1 MTAIPPRPRRRL
13 TARAAIA
20 IVRAWT
26 RIYTYG
32 LPAGDRERRRAE
44 IESDL
49 WESAHDGTEQRL
61 TTPHIIRRLLL
72 GIVDDLRWRVE
83 AAPPRRQ
90 AIAAVLTAA
99 VLLTLVW
106 VGTAARR
113 VDAPQPP
120 DAPDLGWHHQ
130 QRKAPAPPPPPP
142 PPCNPPGIGRPAF
155 SPCTPYPV
163 TYQGGRK

>member
-1 MTAIPPRPRRRL
+1 MTAVPPRPRPRP
-13 TARAAIA
+13 TARAASA

-26 RIYTYG
+26 LIYTWG
-32 LPAGDRERRRAE
+32 LPSGDRKRRRTE

-49 WESAHDGTEQRL
+49 WESTHDDSGQRL
-61 TTPHIIRRLLL
+61 TTSQVIGRLLL

-90 AIAAVLTAA
+90 AVAAMLTAA

-106 VGTAARR
+106 AGVAARR
-113 VDAPQPP
+113 VEPPQPP
-120 DAPDLGWHHQ
+120 DAPELGWRHKP
-130 QRKAPAPPPPPP
+130 RKAPAPPPPPP

-155 SPCTPYPV
+155 SPCTPY
-163 TYQGGRK
+163 R